1 MKRPAWTQPLGRV
14 LLAVLY
20 ALVAVVT
27 VRVVRDG
34 PAYALAGGSG
44 LALAAELTAGALLLL
59 AGLATWRRGGR
70 FGLLLAATAVA
81 WAPAEWNS
89 PAAGTAFAAGLVLS
103 TAWAPLLAAAALRGP
118 DERRLTWPARGLL
131 ALALAVEVG
140 VAVAAALVFDPAR
153 EGCAACPDNRLLIA
167 ADPAA
172 WHDLSQAGLL
182 LSAGW
187 TAAFALVACASMLL
201 ASPARRRVAVPVI
214 VPAMIALGCLGAT
227 ALHGFGRGFRSNDAT
242 DRVLWA
248 VQLASIWLVAAGVAH
263 ARLRARR
270 TRARLERLVLD
281 LGAVET
287 GSLRER
293 LATLLG
299 DPSLIVLYARH
310 DEEGWIDARGRA
322 AAAVAEAGREATPV
336 SSSGRRIAT
345 LVHREGVLDD
355 PDVVGEIETTARL
368 ALEHERL
375 RAVRLAQLEELRAAS
390 GRIVARA
397 DAERR
402 RLERD
407 LHDGAQQ
414 RLVTAAVGVTL
425 ARRRHEDD
433 TELGAELAAV
443 ERELADAAAELR
455 HIGHGIFPA
464 ALGAE
469 GLGAALELLAESE
482 HRLVL
487 AALPA
492 ARSPAAVESAA
503 YHVVEQ
509 ALQITRDGDVEVDAD
524 RRDGSLL
531 VEIRAPG
538 GFGPVPPRVSDRI
551 RAVGGTLT
559 ATDVAIQVEL
569 PCAS

>member
-27 VRVVRDG
+27 ERVVRDG
-34 PAYALAGGSG
+34 PAYALAGGPG
-44 LALAAELTAGALLLL
+44 LTLAAELTAGALLLV
-59 AGLATWRRGGR
+59 AGLAASRPGGR

-81 WAPAEWNS
+81 WPLAEWNS
-89 PAAGTAFAAGLVLS
+89 PAAGAAFTPGLVLC

-118 DERRLTWPARGLL
+118 DERRLSRPACALM

-167 ADPAA
+167 AHPAA

-187 TAAFALVACASMLL
+187 TAAFALFACASMLR
-201 ASPARRRVAVPVI
+201 ASPARRRLAAPVI
-214 VPAMIALGCLGAT
+214 VPAAVALGCLGAA
-227 ALHGFGRGFRSNDAT
+227 ALHGVERGFRSNDAT

-248 VQLASIWLVAAGVAH
+248 VQLASIALVAAGVAH
-263 ARLRARR
+263 GRVRARR
-270 TRARLERLVLD
+270 RRAALERLVLD
-281 LGAVET
+281 LGAVEA

-299 DPSLIVLYARH
+299 DPSLVVLYALD
-310 DEEGWIDARGRA
+310 DEEGWIDARGHPASA
-322 AAAVAEAGREATPV
+322 AAEAGREVTPV
-336 SSSGRRIAT
+336 SSAGRRIAA
-345 LVHREGVLDD
+345 LGHREGVLDD
-355 PDVVGEIETTARL
+355 PDVVAEIETTARL

-375 RAVRLAQLEELRAAS
+375 QAVRLAQLEELRAAS

-414 RLVTAAVGVTL
+414 RLVTAAVGVRL

-433 TELGAELAAV
+433 AALVGELAAV
-443 ERELADAAAELR
+443 ERELAEAAAELR

-469 GLGAALELLAESE
+469 GLGAALELLAEGE

-487 AALPA
+487 EALPA
-492 ARSPAAVESAA
+492 ARSPAPIESAA

-509 ALQITRDGDVEVDAD
+509 ALRITPDGDVEVDAD

-531 VEIRAPG
+531 VEIRAAG
-538 GFGPVPPRVSDRI
+538 GFGPVPARVSDRI
-551 RAVGGTLT
+551 RAVGGTIT
-559 ATDVAIQVEL
+559 ATDGAIRLEL